1 MFGFFKRKKS
11 ASVAKDR
18 LTIAIMSDRDRVNA
32 YPFMDEM
39 KAEIIDVVKKYI
51 GVKGVEI
58 RKEIEGDIEA
68 LSIDVELDGDAIVKI

>member
-1 MFGFFKRKKS
+1 MFDFWKKKKS

-18 LTIAIMSDRDRVNA
+18 LSIAIMSDRSGRNL

-39 KAEIIDVVKKYI
+39 KQEIVDVVKKYI

-58 RKEIEGDIEA
+58 KKEIDGDWEA
-68 LSIDVELDGDAIVKI
+68 ISIDVFLDKNM

>member
-1 MFGFFKRKKS
+1 MFDFWKKKKS

-18 LTIAIMSDRDRVNA
+18 LSIAIMSDRSGRNL

-39 KAEIIDVVKKYI
+39 KQEIVDVVKKYI

-58 RKEIEGDIEA
+58 KKEIDGDWEA
-68 LSIDVELDGDAIVKI
+68 ISIDVFLDKNI

>member
-1 MFGFFKRKKS
+1 MFDFWRKKKS

-18 LTIAIMSDRDRVNA
+18 LSIAIMSDRGGRDV

-39 KAEIIDVVKKYI
+39 KQDIVEVVKKYI

-58 RKEIEGDIEA
+58 KKEIDGDWEA
-68 LSIDVELDGDAIVKI
+68 ISIDVFLDKNV

>member
-1 MFGFFKRKKS
+1 MFDFWKKKKS

-18 LTIAIMSDRDRVNA
+18 LSIAIMSDRGGRTI

-39 KAEIIDVVKKYI
+39 KQEIVDVVKKYI

-58 RKEIEGDIEA
+58 KKEIDGDWEA
-68 LSIDVELDGDAIVKI
+68 ISIDVFLDKNM